1 MIAKKS
7 QSGFTMVEMIIAL
20 VILSMIM
27 LATLTAL
34 RTFAQTQSKIEEVT
48 ARLNTTRQVTDF
60 LRRTI
65 GQAMPIPFAPTKGNH
80 ESSYGTYFI
89 GEQTSLIWVAPMS
102 FGLDA
107 GSSFVFRLSQEDSH
121 LWLQFAPFLD
131 PVTEPDW
138 DGLIKHELLADVT
151 VFEIGFLGGRDSE
164 WLTQWPLS
172 QTSPALVKL
181 TVSSAERFLPEI
193 VVRLDDGQLHAR

>member
-65 GQAMPIPFAPTKGNH
+65 GQATPVLFAPVKGDY
-80 ESSYGTYFI
+80 EASYGTYFI
-89 GEQTSLIWVAPMS
+89 GEQTSLVWVAPMN

-107 GSSFVFRLSQEDSH
+107 GSSFVFRLSQEDSR
-121 LWLQFAPFLD
+121 LWLQFSPFID
-131 PVTEPDW
+131 SVTEPDW
-138 DGLIKHELLADVT
+138 SELIKYELLADIT
-151 VFEIGFLGGRDSE
+151 EFEIGFLGSRASG
-164 WLTQWPLS
+164 WLKEWPLS
-172 QTSPALVKL
+172 QASPALVKL
-181 TVSSAERFLPEI
+181 TISSAERFLPEI
-193 VVRLDDGQLHAR
+193 VVRLDDGQLHVR

>member
-1 MIAKKS
+1 VIAKKS

-34 RTFAQTQSKIEEVT
+34 RTFAQTQTKIEEAT
-48 ARLNTTRQVTDF
+48 ARLNATRQVTDL

-65 GQAMPIPFAPTKGNH
+65 GQAIPIVFIPEKG
-80 ESSYGTYFI
+80 SYEAAFGTYFI
-89 GEQTSLIWVAPMS
+89 GDKESLIWVAPMN

-107 GSSFVFRLSQEDSH
+107 GSSFVFRLSQEDGR
-121 LWLQFAPFLD
+121 LWLQFAPFVD

-138 DGLIKHELLADVT
+138 SELIKHELLADVT
-151 VFEIGFLGGRDSE
+151 AFEIGFLGTHGSE
-164 WLTQWPLS
+164 WVNEWPLS
-172 QTSPALVKL
+172 QTSPSLVKL
-181 TVSSAERFLPEI
+181 TISSAERFLPEI